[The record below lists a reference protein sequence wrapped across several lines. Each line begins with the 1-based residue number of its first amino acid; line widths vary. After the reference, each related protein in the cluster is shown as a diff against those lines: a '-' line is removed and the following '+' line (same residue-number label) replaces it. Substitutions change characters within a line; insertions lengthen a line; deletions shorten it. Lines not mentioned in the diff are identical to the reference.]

1 MTSTDYQPN
10 PKLPR
15 PSVLHDPVVQGV
27 TTEEAEMI
35 NRMTDQMSLAW
46 YLTGATMTMEQV
58 QHLYTLR
65 GGRVRDAYDRLIAG
79 IRSGK

>member
-1 MTSTDYQPN
+1 MTCPAHYDSSRTPHSLYDTIA
-10 PKLPR
+10 
-15 PSVLHDPVVQGV
+15 QGV
-27 TTEEAEMI
+27 TPDEAEMV

>member
-1 MTSTDYQPN
+1 MSTRDPIAQ
-10 PKLPR
+10 
-15 PSVLHDPVVQGV
+15 SVKE
-27 TTEEAEMI
+27 EEAELI
-35 NRMTDQMSLAW
+35 NRMTDRMSLEW
-46 YLTGATMTMEQV
+46 YLTGANMTMEQV